1 MTTKIFTC
9 EICGEKVPIARR
21 TRFNEQ
27 DLCPRCL
34 EEETALCSHCGQ
46 RIWRSENSGSDSTPL
61 CERCYESYYTHCANC
76 GQLLHMDDAHYQ
88 DRETETPYCNDCFRS
103 LCRTHRLYTI
113 QDYYY
118 KPEPLFFGEGPRF
131 FGVELEIDEAGESSS
146 NAGELMQIANRKVE
160 HIYCKHDGSLEDGFE
175 IVTHPMSLEYHEK
188 HMPRRSARDR
198 RHGLPFPSGGHLRP
212 PYPRQPQRLWKNPF
226 GAGHCDRPN
235 PLIFCFLL

>member
-88 DRETETPYCNDCFRS
+88 DRESETPCCTDCFRS

-131 FGVELEIDEAGESSS
+131 FGVELEI
-146 NAGELMQIANRKVE
+146 
-160 HIYCKHDGSLEDGFE
+160 
-175 IVTHPMSLEYHEK
+175 VTHPMSLEYHEK

-198 RHGLPFPSGGHLRP
+198 RHGLPFPSGGNMRP